1 MLIFATMINDVDD
14 RAFMQEVYQQ
24 NERLMYAIALKYAS
38 NTQDCEDIVHDTVE
52 RLCKNIIKIKGL
64 PNSALRAYVV
74 YAVRNTAINFRKH
87 QATINRHIQQ
97 LSDDVLS
104 SEYDQPESIIERI
117 EDLKEKRTSL
127 TKVWMQLTDAEQ
139 ELLYRKYV
147 LEQTTEELAGIFQ
160 CSRDSIRMRL
170 SRVRRKSLRLMK
182 GDMAQMTRHER
193 LLENYEDAYFA
204 LLMEDVAQVE
214 GARLDQLNMEL
225 QNDPHTAVPEELTKR
240 CLRTINAHFSNM
252 RRNSSLRIVKK
263 AINLAAI
270 LIAISTLLFTSAFA
284 ISDEFRTATLN
295 LVIAANE
302 KYTQLKMKQEDT
314 PQESGNTVVADDS
327 EFFKNI
333 RLAWLPEGYEYLS
346 GEYDYQAIFAN
357 DANEWITINRFDGAS
372 TYNVDTE
379 GAEIVEE
386 IMINGNSGLRIV
398 KNGQTHIA
406 LANTDKNIFIDI
418 FVRTRTR

>member
-1 MLIFATMINDVDD
+1 
-14 RAFMQEVYQQ
+14 
-24 NERLMYAIALKYAS
+24 
-38 NTQDCEDIVHDTVE
+38 
-52 RLCKNIIKIKGL
+52 
-64 PNSALRAYVV
+64 
-74 YAVRNTAINFRKH
+74 
-87 QATINRHIQQ
+87 
-97 LSDDVLS
+97 
-104 SEYDQPESIIERI
+104 
-117 EDLKEKRTSL
+117 
-127 TKVWMQLTDAEQ
+127 
-139 ELLYRKYV
+139 
-147 LEQTTEELAGIFQ
+147 
-160 CSRDSIRMRL
+160 
-170 SRVRRKSLRLMK
+170 
-182 GDMAQMTRHER
+182 MTRHER

-372 TYNVDTE
+372 THNVDTE

-418 FVRTRTR
+418 SSSEHVPGEIVEKIAQNIFVID